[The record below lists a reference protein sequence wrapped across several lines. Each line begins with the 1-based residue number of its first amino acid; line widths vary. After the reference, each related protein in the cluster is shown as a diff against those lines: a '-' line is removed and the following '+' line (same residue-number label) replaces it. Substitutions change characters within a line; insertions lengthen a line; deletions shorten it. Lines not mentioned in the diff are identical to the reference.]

1 MKSLD
6 KKILSGFRSLMSNG
20 WKGRGCNIRV
30 FHSTTVIQ
38 RRRNFVEKLKDDN
51 GNWIEEQ
58 SILQQLARS
67 FNINLYT
74 DNNPPLLYK
83 YTFNFP
89 KLTRL
94 MLGSS
99 TDQ

>member
-1 MKSLD
+1 
-6 KKILSGFRSLMSNG
+6 MSNG
-20 WKGRGCNIRV
+20 WKERGCNIRV

-74 DNNPPLLYK
+74 DNNPLLHYK
-83 YTFNFP
+83 YTFNFS